1 VKLKLVKEL
10 LLDEDVVEI
19 LLKIYTNSKQ
29 VSKLAKEMDMGETTF
44 YQKIKP
50 LKEYGLVKTVP
61 DINPETNRPI
71 TVYKL
76 TEKGLEILS
85 KLEEIEKLLEEEEE
99 KARKRKI
106 TKKPAILAEEKDFD

>member
-1 VKLKLVKEL
+1 
-10 LLDEDVVEI
+10 
-19 LLKIYTNSKQ
+19 
-29 VSKLAKEMDMGETTF
+29 
-44 YQKIKP
+44 
-50 LKEYGLVKTVP
+50 
-61 DINPETNRPI
+61 
-71 TVYKL
+71 L